1 MGTRWRTVFP
11 SNLERS
17 FREAPLA
24 TSSCTRFG
32 LACDAAA
39 WSGSQVVVEVM
50 PKDNDRCSSSK
61 QNASKRR
68 TEAPRF
74 NADNTPTTSL
84 FSTHDMSMNSWSNN
98 RGDDSVLSVVVVVI
112 MCWLRRRSGSRTR
125 AVEPEEGR
133 KHSNVLIML
142 RLSCATFK
150 TALGES
156 NFVVVSLL
164 E

>member
-1 MGTRWRTVFP
+1 
-11 SNLERS
+11 
-17 FREAPLA
+17 
-24 TSSCTRFG
+24 
-32 LACDAAA
+32 
-39 WSGSQVVVEVM
+39 M
-50 PKDNDRCSSSK
+50 PKDIDRCSSSK

-98 RGDDSVLSVVVVVI
+98 RGDDSLLSVVVVAIIIVVAPL
-112 MCWLRRRSGSRTR
+112 CWLRRRSGSRTR
-125 AVEPEEGR
+125 IAEPEEGR

-150 TALGES
+150 MALGES